1 MSDTVMTMS
10 LSHVS
15 TLDVAARAVADTA
28 GRFGLEA
35 IECTQLASLLSE
47 ALATVIADSFDGSDE
62 IDVDVSLAYEPGR
75 VNIVLKQRGA
85 PSTYLNGELPVRL
98 ETLLALG
105 YAESMEFASDGTRGS
120 ELRVSCSVN
129 TGNLMDD

>member
-47 ALATVIADSFDGSDE
+47 ALATVIADSFDGSDT
-62 IDVDVSLAYEPGR
+62 IDVDVSVGYEPGR
-75 VNIVLKQRGA
+75 VTIVLKQRGA
-85 PSTYLNGELPVRL
+85 PSTYLNGELPMRL

-105 YAESMEFASDGTRGS
+105 YAESMEFVSDGVRG
-120 ELRVSCSVN
+120 RDRKSVV
-129 TGNLMDD
+129 